1 MIADVSSVKSI
12 CVYCGS
18 SDGFLPDYLQVA
30 RAFGRMLA
38 SHGLSLVYGG
48 GRVGL
53 MGAVADGVLEA
64 GGRVVGV
71 IPQALAE
78 KELAHLGLT
87 ELHVVSSMH
96 ERKMRMASMS
106 DAFVALP
113 GGIGTLEEIFE
124 VLTWAQLGFHAKP
137 CAFLNVADFYT
148 PLLQFVEHL
157 AEQCFLKP
165 EHLSLFVTDS
175 NMHQLLCKI
184 QEFRP
189 VQIEKWIRREE
200 SL

>member
-1 MIADVSSVKSI
+1 MNADVSSLKAI

-18 SDGFLPDYLQVA
+18 SDGLLPDYLQTA

-38 SHGLSLVYGG
+38 ANGLSVVYGG

-53 MGAVADGVLEA
+53 MGAVADGALEA

-78 KELAHLGLT
+78 KEVEHQGLT
-87 ELHVVSSMH
+87 ELYVVSSMH
-96 ERKMRMASMS
+96 ERKMRMASMA

-124 VLTWAQLGFHAKP
+124 VLTWAQLGFHSKP
-137 CAFLNVADFYT
+137 CAFLNVADFYS
-148 PLLQFVEHL
+148 PLLQFVERL
-157 AEQCFLKP
+157 AEQRFIKP
-165 EHLSLFVTDS
+165 EHLSLFVADS
-175 NMHQLLCKI
+175 DMHQLLCKI
-184 QEFRP
+184 QEFKP
-189 VQIEKWIRREE
+189 VPLEKWLRRET